1 MQADDDEDLKKIMHV
16 IWGVASLGIG
26 NLANEGIKQMSAN
39 KIKKYK
45 EKEADMRSIA
55 EQLSLY
61 I

>member
-1 MQADDDEDLKKIMHV
+1 MHV

-45 EKEADMRSIA
+45 EKEADMRPIA